1 MAEPWKFDFNPQ
13 EQTFTFDNG
22 HVAFE
27 VATNIETL
35 APPLPEPVIVES
47 VALTTPGSD
56 VVLGIS
62 DVVVPPPVVEHLES
76 HFTPPPPDLL
86 LHI

>member
-1 MAEPWKFDFNPQ
+1 MNEHEPWTFSRN

-22 HVAFE
+22 QVKFD
-27 VATNIETL
+27 VTTNIDT
-35 APPLPEPVIVES
+35 PLPVEPVIVES

-56 VVLGIS
+56 VVLGIH
-62 DVVVPPPVVEHLES
+62 DLLVPPPVVEHLES
-76 HFTPPPPDLL
+76 HFTPPDLL

>member
-62 DVVVPPPVVEHLES
+62 DVVVLATAEHCS
-76 HFTPPPPDLL
+76 CARTHQRQACRP
-86 LHI
+86 